1 MKIIIHIVSILYLI
15 LVICLTVES
24 TKIQTDLNE
33 SIVILTLIINKVQC
47 LKLKSRFPELKLNCE
62 ELFNKEVKNQNEKE
76 DMENRIAEENLQQIS
91 NIETILTDITSKVS
105 KVKSELNKLKSKLK
119 VLLLFID
126 LNLIIRKV
134 TSTINKNSKK

>member
-15 LVICLTVES
+15 LVICLTES

-47 LKLKSRFPELKLNCE
+47 LKLKNRFPEIKLNCE

-76 DMENRIAEENLQQIS
+76 DMENRIAEENLKQIS

-105 KVKSELNKLKSKLK
+105 KVKSELDKLKSKLK